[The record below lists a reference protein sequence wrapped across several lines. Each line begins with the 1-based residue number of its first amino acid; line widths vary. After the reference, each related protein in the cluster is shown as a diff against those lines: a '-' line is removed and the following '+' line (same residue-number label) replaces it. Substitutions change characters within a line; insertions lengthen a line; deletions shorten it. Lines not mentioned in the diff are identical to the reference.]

1 MSDQNNGSYF
11 LKQNGIL
18 INQLT
23 QVVNTYDKLQ
33 RDCQTNKTQLQ
44 DDVVPE
50 LQRIVREKKALE
62 TEVAYIESKLKN
74 LDNNLPDMIKEI
86 MEYYIT
92 EQSKKDQETYV
103 TYQQMKEASKKKLDC
118 TVFRQF
124 ADQQL
129 AKQSIEDLA
138 ENIENQLV
146 TI

>member
-1 MSDQNNGSYF
+1 MSDQNNGSHF

-33 RDCQTNKTQLQ
+33 KDVQTNKTQLQ
-44 DDVVPE
+44 DNVVPE

-92 EQSKKDQETYV
+92 EQ
-103 TYQQMKEASKKKLDC
+103 
-118 TVFRQF
+118 
-124 ADQQL
+124 
-129 AKQSIEDLA
+129 
-138 ENIENQLV
+138 
-146 TI
+146 

>member
-1 MSDQNNGSYF
+1 MSDQNNGSHF

-33 RDCQTNKTQLQ
+33 KDVQTNKTQLQ
-44 DDVVPE
+44 DNVVPE

-86 MEYYIT
+86 IEYCIT
-92 EQSKKDQETYV
+92 EKSKKDQETYV
-103 TYQQMKEASKKKLDC
+103 T
-118 TVFRQF
+118 
-124 ADQQL
+124 
-129 AKQSIEDLA
+129 
-138 ENIENQLV
+138 
-146 TI
+146 

>member
-1 MSDQNNGSYF
+1 MSDQNNGSHF

-33 RDCQTNKTQLQ
+33 KDVQTNKTQLQ
-44 DDVVPE
+44 DNVVPE

-86 MEYYIT
+86 IDYYIT
-92 EQSKKDQETYV
+92 EKSRKDQETYV
-103 TYQQMKEASKKKLDC
+103 T
-118 TVFRQF
+118 
-124 ADQQL
+124 
-129 AKQSIEDLA
+129 
-138 ENIENQLV
+138 
-146 TI
+146 

>member
-1 MSDQNNGSYF
+1 MSDQNNGSHF

-33 RDCQTNKTQLQ
+33 KDVQTNKTQLL
-44 DDVVPE
+44 DNVVPE

-86 MEYYIT
+86 IEYYIT
-92 EQSKKDQETYV
+92 EKSKKDQETYV
-103 TYQQMKEASKKKLDC
+103 T
-118 TVFRQF
+118 
-124 ADQQL
+124 
-129 AKQSIEDLA
+129 
-138 ENIENQLV
+138 
-146 TI
+146 